1 MFVSLPQFVEA
12 CTIVHICITFV
23 LVFALRLCLYWYLR
37 YVGRDKCWSRGMEL
51 SVMGS

>member
-1 MFVSLPQFVEA
+1 MFASLPHFVEA
-12 CTIVHICITFV
+12 CICITFV